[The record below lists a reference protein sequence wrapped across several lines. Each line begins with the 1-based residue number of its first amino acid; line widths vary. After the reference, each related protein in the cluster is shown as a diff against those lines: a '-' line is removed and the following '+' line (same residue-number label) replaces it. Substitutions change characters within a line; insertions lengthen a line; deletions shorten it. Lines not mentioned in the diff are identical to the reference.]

1 MSHGQQ
7 GAPVRIR
14 ERHYDQDPSSAG
26 LPEQLLPGALPHGAG
41 PDSALLPGAA
51 LPAARWVCRQI
62 ASSDVDAGLA
72 CRGAREFSGQTLR
85 GWGLPALAEDAAVIV
100 SELVTNALLHGCG
113 LSAAVQGQVE
123 LILWR
128 QAGQMVCAVIDP
140 GPEPPVMVSP
150 DPLAEAGRGLQVVQ
164 ALSATWGWTRLGGCR
179 KAVWA
184 ALRVP
189 GAEAA
194 GEWRSPPAGSAIA

>member
-7 GAPVRIR
+7 LAPVRIR

-26 LPEQLLPGALPHGAG
+26 PARPAAARRAAAGAG

-128 QAGQMVCAVIDP
+128 QAGADGLRGHRPRRRAP
-140 GPEPPVMVSP
+140 GHGSP

>member
-7 GAPVRIR
+7 SAPVQIR
-14 ERHYDQDPSSAG
+14 ERRYDQDPSPVG
-26 LPEQLLPGALPHGAG
+26 VPEQLLPGALLHGG
-41 PDSALLPGAA
+41 LLPGAL

-62 ASSDVDAGLA
+62 ASSPRDAGLA
-72 CRGAREFSGQTLR
+72 CRGAREFTGQTLR
-85 GWGLPALAEDAAVIV
+85 GWGLLVLAEDAAVIV

-113 LSAAVQGQVE
+113 LSAATADQVE

-128 QAGQMVCAVIDP
+128 QAGQMVCAVTDP
-140 GPEPPVMVSP
+140 GPEPPVLVLP

-184 ALRVP
+184 ALRAP
-189 GAEAA
+189 DAEGA
-194 GEWRSPPAGSAIA
+194 GEWRGRSAWPAGE